1 MTLCDFKLQFHD
13 PLCFQ
18 DAHAQT
24 SYEAQLAKVDQ
35 SQIFLCFCLG
45 DLGHW
50 FWSWFSCGP
59 HTGGKVT
66 FLRSLLLD
74 KDPHR
79 WLAASTRSLPPAE
92 KTLHKTSK
100 ETKQEAFVTS
110 RTADSGTDF
119 RRLFMGTSLSDTPL
133 QNQPVSKQGRA
144 EADEC
149 SEAVRSGSSS
159 ILLV

>member
-13 PLCFQ
+13 PLSFQ

-92 KTLHKTSK
+92 KTLDVDTVSPQDLKRDKTGSICHV
-100 ETKQEAFVTS
+100 THCRFWDWLQEALHGDKP
-110 RTADSGTDF
+110 RIRDTAFYIGEDF
-119 RRLFMGTSLSDTPL
+119 LLHHST
-133 QNQPVSKQGRA
+133 
-144 EADEC
+144 
-149 SEAVRSGSSS
+149 VRSKLSTFT
-159 ILLV
+159 